1 MANEQLTSYI
11 QKELKKGVSEEQIR
25 QALVKA
31 NWATADVDEAFK
43 TVKVVPKEVKKVV
56 PEESEPKKLEPEQ
69 ALKEIIGEEVKK
81 EKVTEEPVKTEESWF
96 NRKKRLIFIVIGLF
110 LLIIFYYIFEYIQ
123 S

>member
-1 MANEQLTSYI
+1 MANEKLTGYV

-25 QALVKA
+25 QALVKSG
-31 NWATADVDEAFK
+31 WATADIDEAFK
-43 TVKVVPKEVKKVV
+43 TVKVVPKEIK
-56 PEESEPKKLEPEQ
+56 PKKPEPEPEQ
-69 ALKEIIGEEVKK
+69 ALKEIIGEEVKE

-110 LLIIFYYIFEYIQ
+110 LLIIFYYVYEYIQ